1 MGYHKKFL
9 VAEEHGGA
17 NADRKKAG
25 DWGAF
30 EVIPRGGNKFAF
42 KSHHSKYLVAEEDG
56 SLNANR
62 GQIGLGEEFEVTCNG
77 KTGCY
82 IRHKIGNRCSAIRGN
97 SCYAY

>member
-1 MGYHKKFL
+1 MKFL
-9 VAEEHGGA
+9 VAEA
-17 NADRKKAG
+17 NGVVNANRNEARS
-25 DWGAF
+25 WEAF

-42 KSHHSKYLVAEEDG
+42 RSNHSTYLVAEEDG

-62 GQIGLGEEFEVTCNG
+62 DQIGHGEEFEVTCNG